1 MLPHQ
6 KIIQAI
12 IKHLKLVVLHRYH
25 YFSSSSLFT
34 NVGPVLTIVRKKDHV
49 PKCSCLKTGP
59 SQMYSVGDRSLS
71 SKVREGKARGILS
84 VGVSDRTY
92 YTLLGAGGE
101 SHTCSVWVYRQ
112 GHLYHTLALLTDPV

>member
-1 MLPHQ
+1 
-6 KIIQAI
+6 
-12 IKHLKLVVLHRYH
+12 
-25 YFSSSSLFT
+25 
-34 NVGPVLTIVRKKDHV
+34 
-49 PKCSCLKTGP
+49 
-59 SQMYSVGDRSLS
+59 MYSVGDRSLS

-112 GHLYHTLALLTDPV
+112 GHLFISHSGIILFGLTVSFVSFE